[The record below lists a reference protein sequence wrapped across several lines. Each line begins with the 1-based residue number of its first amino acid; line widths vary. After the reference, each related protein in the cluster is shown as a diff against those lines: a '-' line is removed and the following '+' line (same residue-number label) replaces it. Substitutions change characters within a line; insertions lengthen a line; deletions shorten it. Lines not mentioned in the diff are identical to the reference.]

1 MTKKFIPNTLKHWKV
16 FILPN
21 NQPDIFV
28 GNYYAK
34 TRELAIEIAATDNQV
49 NSDKIGTRQK
59 LNLDIPRNFC

>member
-49 NSDKIGTRQK
+49 NSDENWDAAEIK
-59 LNLDIPRNFC
+59 P